1 MLNKIEIRETIQK
14 QRSLLSNSEVLF
26 RSQKIS
32 NNVIS
37 NLLPKIKEIK
47 NKKIALYL
55 NINNEVDTS
64 ILLEHL
70 FYIKH
75 VNISLP
81 KVNPLNNSMIF
92 KQYKLGEELENNNK
106 YKKILEPKSTNLTI
120 DPEIVFTPLVAC
132 DKNGKRIGMGG
143 GFYDKKIAQIKKKS
157 QNITLIG
164 LAYDFQILTN
174 INSENFDQSLDF
186 IVFEDGI
193 IDCQKQYP

>member
-1 MLNKIEIRETIQK
+1 
-14 QRSLLSNSEVLF
+14 
-26 RSQKIS
+26 
-32 NNVIS
+32 
-37 NLLPKIKEIK
+37 
-47 NKKIALYL
+47 
-55 NINNEVDTS
+55 
-64 ILLEHL
+64 
-70 FYIKH
+70 
-75 VNISLP
+75 
-81 KVNPLNNSMIF
+81 MIF